1 AIHSRLATRFAKFTD
16 CRFFWGIHFL
26 VGSMAHTMA
35 DSERLR
41 SISSG
46 LCDPDDTEGTIRRLV
61 AFLNGGLKAKTN

>member
-1 AIHSRLATRFAKFTD
+1 MQRALPNLPPVD
-16 CRFFWGIHFL
+16 FFWRIHFL

-41 SISSG
+41 AISGG

-61 AFLNGGLKAKTN
+61 AFLNGGLQAKAD